1 MALIV
6 AFVFARS
13 LPINVERIGSPVGD
27 WFFPFGHVLFAL
39 AGWTAVYPL
48 YEVSKKRKN
57 LIYPLLFGTG
67 VSVVIYLFFVLGVT
81 SGASSI
87 TPDAISGLTDWP
99 KWQIDLLAVLGLF
112 AIWTSY
118 GPIGLEIRNSFE
130 KDLRVPRSV
139 SFSAVLFVPLILIWL
154 GFNNFLE
161 TVGLVGGVFLAFQ
174 YLLIVLVSRK
184 VLALKGF
191 KRIVSDLVIL
201 IFALAIVYEI
211 YYFVIR

>member
-1 MALIV
+1 M
-6 AFVFARS
+6 
-13 LPINVERIGSPVGD
+13 
-27 WFFPFGHVLFAL
+27 
-39 AGWTAVYPL
+39 
-48 YEVSKKRKN
+48 
-57 LIYPLLFGTG
+57 
-67 VSVVIYLFFVLGVT
+67 
-81 SGASSI
+81 
-87 TPDAISGLTDWP
+87 
-99 KWQIDLLAVLGLF
+99 
-112 AIWTSY
+112 
-118 GPIGLEIRNSFE
+118 
-130 KDLRVPRSV
+130 
-139 SFSAVLFVPLILIWL
+139 LFVPLILIWL